1 MSGILN
7 LLLAGAASV
16 IKDAYFNLVTL
27 LLNTTATN
35 GAQNNT
41 FLDSANQA
49 VFTASITTTVMTVTA
64 ITSGSI
70 SVGTGITGTGVTGG
84 TTVVNQLTGTTG
96 STGTYTVSA
105 SQTVS
110 STTITA
116 TGFPITRNGNTTQ
129 GTFTPF
135 SQTGWGAYNVG
146 TASYCQLNNSDYS
159 ISTGDFTIEF
169 WMFVTSDKA
178 ATCFCSATSNP
189 NLTVAMNSGSAG
201 ARLPYLEYAGA
212 TTFATAFS
220 NYLNTWTHVAFVRS
234 SGTVTV
240 YQNGV
245 AITSASKSGAVGT
258 TANLYLMR
266 NSGDAGQDFPGYI
279 SNFRICKAAVYTGNF
294 TPTTTNFTTTSQGAT
309 SCQLLTFQ
317 SNRFVDNSSNAAT
330 VTPTLT
336 QVQAFSPFA
345 PTIEYD
351 TAVVGGSGYF
361 DGTGDY
367 LTVGS
372 GTDVD
377 LGTSD
382 FMIEAWYYCLANG
395 TYCSGV
401 VSKRVG
407 GVASGW
413 GMTTSG
419 FVCDMAGTW
428 YDSWSNPFWV
438 GSTQNSGFN
447 SGTSLQKLN
456 QWTHIVVTRQ
466 GTDARWFVNGQLLGY
481 FSRTGAIQQLTGSPL
496 AVGLN
501 GTTAEQPFNG
511 YISNCRVVVGSV
523 PTGYQT
529 SSTTLNTQI
538 FTPPTAP
545 VSTTSQGATSGNVK
559 YIGNFSN
566 SGIFD
571 STAKNVLETV
581 DNAQVSTTQAKWGTT
596 SMYFD
601 GTGDYLVSPNTK
613 MFTLNGAFTIEAW
626 VYRNTSSKI
635 ILIEARTGGGYAD
648 YLLAILTNG
657 TVEFVTATSG
667 NYYNPSIVTTSGQWV
682 HVALVRNSSNVV
694 TWYVDGVAA
703 STTVT
708 ISGVLAPAASAV
720 WIGAQRDPQY
730 SSGYIDDMRITQ
742 YARYTANFTPPAA
755 AFPLQ

>member
-1 MSGILN
+1 MSGVLQGLIASLKS
-7 LLLAGAASV
+7 AASAAS
-16 IKDAYFNLVTL
+16 DAYFNLTTL
-27 LLNTTATN
+27 LLNTSSTN

-41 FLDSANQA
+41 FLDS
-49 VFTASITTTVMTVTA
+49 
-64 ITSGSI
+64 
-70 SVGTGITGTGVTGG
+70 
-84 TTVVNQLTGTTG
+84 
-96 STGTYTVSA
+96 STNNFS
-105 SQTVS
+105 
-110 STTITA
+110 
-116 TGFPITRNGNTTQ
+116 ITRNGNTTQ

-135 SQTGWGAYNVG
+135 SQTGWSAFNVG
-146 TASYCQLNNSDYS
+146 TASFCQLNNADYS

-169 WMFVTSDKA
+169 WMFITSDKA
-178 ATCFCSATSNP
+178 ATCFASAASNP
-189 NLTVAMNSGSAG
+189 DLTVAMNSGSAG

-245 AITSASKSGAVGT
+245 AITSASKAGAVGT
-258 TANLYLMR
+258 TANLKLLR
-266 NSGDAGQDFPGYI
+266 NSGDSGQDFPGYI
-279 SNFRICKAAVYTGNF
+279 SNFRICKSAVYTGNF
-294 TPTTTNFTTTSQGAT
+294 TPSTTNLTTTSQGAT

-317 SNRFVDNSSNAAT
+317 NNRFVDNSSNAST

-336 QVQAFSPFA
+336 QVQAFSPFL
-345 PTIEYD
+345 PTAAYD
-351 TAVVGGSGYF
+351 AAVVGGSGYF

-382 FMIEAWYYCLANG
+382 FMIEAWYYCLSNG
-395 TYCSGV
+395 TYASGV

-407 GVASGW
+407 GAASGW

-428 YDSWSNPFWV
+428 YDSWANPFWV
-438 GSTQNSGFN
+438 GSTSATGFN

-466 GTDARWFVNGQLLGY
+466 GTDARWFVNGQMLGY

-501 GTTAEQPFNG
+501 GTTSEQPFIG
-511 YISNCRVVVGSV
+511 FLSNCRVVVGSV

-545 VSTTSQGATSGNVK
+545 VTTTSQGATSGNVK
-559 YIGNFSN
+559 YIGNFTN
-566 SGIFD
+566 AGIFD
-571 STAKNVLETV
+571 SAAKNDLETV
-581 DNAQVSTTQAKWGTT
+581 GDAQVSTAAAKWGTT
-596 SMYFD
+596 SMSFD
-601 GTGDYLVSPNTK
+601 GSGDYLQLAYPSPNIQ
-613 MFTLNGAFTIEAW
+613 LGSGNFTIEMW
-626 VYRNTSSKI
+626 VNFNSAIGTRVLNNYGYESGGTKSFIIYYDTST
-635 ILIEARTGGGYAD
+635 LHFGYS
-648 YLLAILTNG
+648 TNG
-657 TVEFVTATSG
+657 SASTDVSLGAFI
-667 NYYNPSIVTTSGQWV
+667 PTTGTWY
-682 HVALVRNSSNVV
+682 HIAIVRN
-694 TWYVDGVAA
+694 G
-703 STTVT
+703 TTVT
-708 ISGVLAPAASAV
+708 GYVNGTALSSPLTIGTDSINYPANSGAFR
-720 WIGAQRDPQY
+720 IGTDATNY
-730 SSGYIDDMRITQ
+730 FNGYIDDYRLTKG
-742 YARYTANFTPPAA
+742 YARYTANFTAPTA
-755 AFPLQ
+755 AFYLQ

>member
-1 MSGILN
+1 MSGILQT
-7 LLLAGAASV
+7 LFLGAAGAV
-16 IKDAYFNLVTL
+16 KDAYFNLVTL

-41 FLDSANQA
+41 FLDS
-49 VFTASITTTVMTVTA
+49 
-64 ITSGSI
+64 
-70 SVGTGITGTGVTGG
+70 
-84 TTVVNQLTGTTG
+84 
-96 STGTYTVSA
+96 STNNYT
-105 SQTVS
+105 
-110 STTITA
+110 
-116 TGFPITRNGNTTQ
+116 ITRNGNTTQ

-135 SQTGWGAYNVG
+135 SQTGWSAYNSG
-146 TASYCQLNNSDYS
+146 SSSYCQLNNSDYS

-189 NLTVAMNSGSAG
+189 NLTVAMNSGSTG

-317 SNRFVDNSSNAAT
+317 NNRFVDNSTNAST

-345 PTIEYD
+345 PAAAYD
-351 TAVVGGSGYF
+351 SAVVGGSGYF

-395 TYCSGV
+395 TYVSGV
-401 VSKRVG
+401 ISKRVG
-407 GVASGW
+407 GAASGW

-456 QWTHIVVTRQ
+456 QWTHIVITRQ

-501 GTTAEQPFNG
+501 GTTAEQPFIG
-511 YISNCRVVVGSV
+511 FLSNCRVVVGSV

-545 VSTTSQGATSGNVK
+545 VSTTSQGATSTNVK
-559 YIGNFSN
+559 YIGNFIN
-566 SGIFD
+566 AGIYD
-571 STAKNVLETV
+571 SAAKNDLETV
-581 DNAQVSTTQAKWGTT
+581 GDAQVSTTQAKWGTT

-601 GTGDYLVSPNTK
+601 GTGDYLQLANPSPN
-613 MFTLNGAFTIEAW
+613 LQLGSGNFTIEMW
-626 VYRNTSSKI
+626 VNFSVVSATRVLNNYGYDAGGNKSFIIYYDASTLHFGYSPDGTSSTDVSLGAFVPVVGTWYHI
-635 ILIEARTGGGYAD
+635 
-648 YLLAILTNG
+648 AI
-657 TVEFVTATSG
+657 
-667 NYYNPSIVTTSGQWV
+667 
-682 HVALVRNSSNVV
+682 VRN
-694 TWYVDGVAA
+694 

-708 ISGVLAPAASAV
+708 GYVSGTALSSPLTIGTNSIYFPANNANFRIGTDASN
-720 WIGAQRDPQY
+720 Y
-730 SSGYIDDMRITQ
+730 FNGYIDDFRITKG

>member
-1 MSGILN
+1 MSGILQT
-7 LLLAGAASV
+7 LFLGAAAAV
-16 IKDAYFNLVTL
+16 KDAYFNLVTL
-27 LLNTTATN
+27 LLNTKATN

-41 FLDSANQA
+41 FLDS
-49 VFTASITTTVMTVTA
+49 
-64 ITSGSI
+64 
-70 SVGTGITGTGVTGG
+70 
-84 TTVVNQLTGTTG
+84 
-96 STGTYTVSA
+96 STNNFS
-105 SQTVS
+105 
-110 STTITA
+110 
-116 TGFPITRNGNTTQ
+116 ITRNGNTTQ

-135 SQTGWGAYNVG
+135 SQTGWSAYNSG
-146 TASYCQLNNSDYS
+146 SSSYCQLNNSDYS

-266 NSGDAGQDFPGYI
+266 NSGDGNQDFPGYI
-279 SNFRICKAAVYTGNF
+279 SNFRICKSAVYTSNF
-294 TPTTTNFTTTSQGAT
+294 TPSTTNFTTTSQGAT

-395 TYCSGV
+395 TYASGV
-401 VSKRVG
+401 ISKRVG

-413 GMTTSG
+413 GVNTVG
-419 FVCDMAGTW
+419 FVCDMNGTW
-428 YDSWSNPFWV
+428 YDSWANPFWV
-438 GSTQNSGFN
+438 GSTSAAGYNS
-447 SGTSLQKLN
+447 STSLQKLN
-456 QWTHIVVTRQ
+456 QWTHIVITRQ

-481 FSRTGAIQQLTGSPL
+481 QSRTGAIQQLTGSPL
-496 AVGLN
+496 AVGLG

-511 YISNCRVVVGSV
+511 FLSNCRVVVGSV

-529 SSTTLNTQI
+529 SSTTLNAQI

-545 VSTTSQGATSGNVK
+545 VSTTSQGATSANVK
-559 YIGNFSN
+559 YIGNFIN
-566 SGIFD
+566 AGIYD
-571 STAKNVLETV
+571 SAAKKDLETV
-581 DNAQVSTTQAKWGTT
+581 GTAQVSTAQAKWGTT
-596 SMYFD
+596 SMYFA
-601 GTGDYLVSPNTK
+601 G
-613 MFTLNGAFTIEAW
+613 
-626 VYRNTSSKI
+626 
-635 ILIEARTGGGYAD
+635 
-648 YLLAILTNG
+648 
-657 TVEFVTATSG
+657 SG
-667 NYYNPSIVTTSGQWV
+667 NYLLTPYSPTLVFGTADFTFECQLYWTGGNSENNLIMNNANGGFNVKLSAATSTNWALENAYVGQ
-682 HVALVRNSSNVV
+682 VADFGTAPTKNVWHHIAITRASGTLYAFIDGTQVFSGANSTNFVNTAS
-694 TWYVDGVAA
+694 WYVAGN
-703 STTVT
+703 
-708 ISGVLAPAASAV
+708 GASASL
-720 WIGAQRDPQY
+720 Y
-730 SSGYIDDMRITQ
+730 MTGYIDDLRITTG
-742 YARYTANFTPPAA
+742 YARYTASFTPPAA
-755 AFPLQ
+755 AFTLQ

>member
-1 MSGILN
+1 MAGILN
-7 LLLAGAASV
+7 MIATAFKAAVSTG
-16 IKDAYFNLVTL
+16 DAFFNLVTL
-27 LLNTTATN
+27 LLNTTSTN

-41 FLDSANQA
+41 FLDS
-49 VFTASITTTVMTVTA
+49 
-64 ITSGSI
+64 
-70 SVGTGITGTGVTGG
+70 
-84 TTVVNQLTGTTG
+84 
-96 STGTYTVSA
+96 STNNYT
-105 SQTVS
+105 
-110 STTITA
+110 
-116 TGFPITRNGNTTQ
+116 ITRNGNTTQ

-135 SQTGWGAYNVG
+135 SQTGWSAFNVG
-146 TASYCQLNNSDYS
+146 TASFCQLNNSDYS

-178 ATCFCSATSNP
+178 ATCFASAASNP
-189 NLTVAMNSGSAG
+189 DLTVAMNGGSAG
-201 ARLPYLEYAGA
+201 ARFPYLEYAGA
-212 TTFATAFS
+212 TTFATAFT

-245 AITSASKSGAVGT
+245 AITSASKAGAVGT
-258 TANLYLMR
+258 TANLKLLR
-266 NSGDAGQDFPGYI
+266 NSGDANQDFPGYM

-317 SNRFVDNSSNAAT
+317 DNRFLDNSSNAAT
-330 VTPTLT
+330 ITPTLT
-336 QVQAFSPFA
+336 QIQAFSPFD

-382 FMIEAWYYCLANG
+382 FMIEAWYYCVANG
-395 TYCSGV
+395 TYASGV

-413 GMTTSG
+413 GMNTVG
-419 FVCDMAGTW
+419 FVCDMGGTW
-428 YDSWSNPFWV
+428 YDSWANPFWV
-438 GSTQNSGFN
+438 GSTSATGYNS
-447 SGTSLQKLN
+447 STSLQKLN

-496 AVGLN
+496 AVGLG
-501 GTTAEQPFNG
+501 GTTAEQPFIG
-511 YISNCRVVVGSV
+511 YLSNCRVVVGSV

-529 SSTTLNTQI
+529 SSTTLNAQI

-559 YIGNFSN
+559 YIGNFIN
-566 SGIFD
+566 AGIFD
-571 STAKNVLETV
+571 SAAKKNLETV
-581 DNAQVSTTQAKWGTT
+581 GTAQVSTTQAKWGTT
-596 SMYFD
+596 SMYFA
-601 GTGDYLVSPNTK
+601 G
-613 MFTLNGAFTIEAW
+613 
-626 VYRNTSSKI
+626 
-635 ILIEARTGGGYAD
+635 
-648 YLLAILTNG
+648 
-657 TVEFVTATSG
+657 SG
-667 NYYNPSIVTTSGQWV
+667 NYLLTPYSPDLVFGTADFTFECQLYWTGGNSENNLIMNNASGGFNVKLSATVATNWALENAYVGQVADFGTAPTQNTWHHIAITRASGTLYAFIDGTQVYSGANTTNFTNTAS
-682 HVALVRNSSNVV
+682 
-694 TWYVDGVAA
+694 WYVAGN
-703 STTVT
+703 
-708 ISGVLAPAASAV
+708 GASASLY
-720 WIGAQRDPQY
+720 IT
-730 SSGYIDDMRITQ
+730 GYIDDLRITKG
-742 YARYTANFTPPAA
+742 YARYTASFTAPTA